1 MKVRN
6 CHIFSKQRG
15 FKWPW
20 KWYYGNPINHLF
32 AKISE
37 ESCSITSEQF
47 ISKYVLPRKPVIL
60 KVLELCWSL
69 WRDDVHF
76 TLKNRAC
83 NLQIISQLIKFQ
95 GCLDVALFRRPAN
108 FGSFTFDSMIHRFF
122 GGSTNMTESVSTLLF
137 NNLEPAK
144 SLVDTY
150 LLMINLQILQI
161 ITDID
166 KLLANI
172 EKQKLVPTHWNCFYS
187 PAGVSSAPQKTNLI
201 PVIWTELHDGP
212 QSFERGGS
220 PSSVIDKLCVDQA
233 KSIGVEGKP
242 AVHTKLHARG
252 CSEWREIEVRS
263 GGKSSIVEVH
273 CTSKQCR
280 WSPQG
285 ELASCERL
293 CESPASLQAPSV
305 SRIRS
310 DQMAISP
317 LDTKSLQWRSLFKVA
332 NSDEGS

>member
-150 LLMINLQILQI
+150 RFMIKLSWQISTNCLLILKNRNSLLLIEIVFIRLQVFRPRLRKQILS
-161 ITDID
+161 
-166 KLLANI
+166 LLSERNF
-172 EKQKLVPTHWNCFYS
+172 TMDR
-187 PAGVSSAPQKTNLI
+187 NLLNEVGR
-201 PVIWTELHDGP
+201 PP
-212 QSFERGGS
+212 QS
-220 PSSVIDKLCVDQA
+220 LTNCA
-233 KSIGVEGKP
+233 
-242 AVHTKLHARG
+242 
-252 CSEWREIEVRS
+252 
-263 GGKSSIVEVH
+263 
-273 CTSKQCR
+273 
-280 WSPQG
+280 
-285 ELASCERL
+285 
-293 CESPASLQAPSV
+293 
-305 SRIRS
+305 
-310 DQMAISP
+310 
-317 LDTKSLQWRSLFKVA
+317 
-332 NSDEGS
+332 